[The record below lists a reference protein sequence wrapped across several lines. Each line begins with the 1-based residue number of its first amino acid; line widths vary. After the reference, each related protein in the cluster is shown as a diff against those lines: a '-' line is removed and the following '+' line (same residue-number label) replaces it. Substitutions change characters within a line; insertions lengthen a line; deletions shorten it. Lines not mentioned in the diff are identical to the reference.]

1 MSIFLSLWNNWTIYE
16 KSTTSIFIFLV
27 FVLIGVGTKYLT
39 KSTSLTL
46 VAMLSLILSGIITL
60 LSLWF
65 IKEVLNVTVSSTYL
79 LIPTVVLI
87 VNTLNLS
94 TFITYYIQE
103 KDSKNFDLTELKRE
117 HIYDTVNIS
126 VFLGLFISAFSIFL
140 KNDLFNISLII
151 GIVSISML
159 WINYY
164 ILYRLVK

>member
-16 KSTTSIFIFLV
+16 KSTTSIIIFLI

-46 VAMLSLILSGIITL
+46 VAMLSLIISGIITL

-65 IKEVLNVTVSSTYL
+65 IKDVLNIVVSSTYL
-79 LIPTVVLI
+79 LIPTVILI
-87 VNTLNLS
+87 INTLNLS

-103 KDSKNFDLTELKRE
+103 KDSKKFNLIDLKKE
-117 HIYDTVNIS
+117 HIHDTINLS
-126 VFLGLFISAFSIFL
+126 VFIGLFTSAFSIFL

-151 GIVSISML
+151 GLISISML

-164 ILYRLVK
+164 ILYKLVK